1 MKQNNLSERIF
12 VFSVKVIKFLRKLP
26 YNEENQVIRHQ
37 LIKSA
42 TSVGAN
48 YEESQAASSK
58 ADFHNKIKI
67 SLKEMMESKY
77 WLKVIKAITVKNDLE
92 LDFLLSEAEEL
103 SKILGAIAVKTKK

>member
-12 VFSVKVIKFLRKLP
+12 IFSVKVIKFLRTLP
-26 YNEENQVIRHQ
+26 YNEENQIIRHQ

-77 WLKVIKAITVKNDLE
+77 WLKVIKAIIFKKDSE

-103 SKILGAIAVKTKK
+103 SKILGAIAVKTKR